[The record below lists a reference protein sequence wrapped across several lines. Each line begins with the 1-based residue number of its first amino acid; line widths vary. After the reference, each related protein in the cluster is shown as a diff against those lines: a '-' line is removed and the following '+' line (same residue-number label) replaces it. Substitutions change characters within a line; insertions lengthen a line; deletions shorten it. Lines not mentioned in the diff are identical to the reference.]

1 MDDMQDKLNA
11 VLGNP
16 DMMAQIMSMAQSLGG
31 GAPSPPSPVPT
42 PPPQPVMPGIPEG
55 LDIGTITKL
64 AGMVGSAHVDKDQR
78 TLLLALRPYL
88 TNDRIGKLER
98 AMRAAKL
105 AGVATSLLGSGILS
119 RTGR

>member
-31 GAPSPPSPVPT
+31 GAPSPPPS
-42 PPPQPVMPGIPEG
+42 PPPQPTVPGIPEG
-55 LDIGTITKL
+55 LDIGMLTKL
-64 AGMVGSAHVDKDQR
+64 AGMANSANVDKDQR
-78 TLLLALRPYL
+78 ALLMALRPYL
-88 TNDRIGKLER
+88 TQDRIGKLER

-105 AGVATSLLGSGILS
+105 TSVATSLLSSGILS

>member
-1 MDDMQDKLNA
+1 MDEMQDKLNA

-31 GAPSPPSPVPT
+31 GASSPPPAAPL
-42 PPPQPVMPGIPEG
+42 QPATTDFPEG
-55 LDIGTITKL
+55 LDLATITKL
-64 AGMVGSAHVDKDQR
+64 AGMMGSANVDKDQR

-88 TNDRIGKLER
+88 THDRIGKLER

-105 AGVATSLLGSGILS
+105 AGVATTLLSSGFLS